1 VAHLPVRALIR
12 VARYR
17 ARLPMKNVLI
27 ALAVLACTACGTPF
41 VAATTPA
48 EVVQPDGVKHAQGQF
63 DGVGKAKL
71 FWQSWSAS
79 TKVQK
84 RGALVVVHGLK
95 DHSSRYEG
103 FARELALHGYDV
115 WAFDLRGHGHSSGN
129 RVATLLFDDYVMDL
143 DMFLTR
149 VLLEENVPVFVFG
162 HSMGG
167 AIVTLH
173 SLMYHSNVRGMI
185 LSAPALETGISGA
198 KIHATNAT
206 DSIFPDFDVFD
217 LDVNHFSRD
226 PAVVRDVRKDPL
238 VYQGAASAH
247 MGAELIGGIQTID
260 ASMEDVRVPLL
271 LLHGKADLVTTPE
284 GSKELFKRAASK
296 DKTLKLYGNLV
307 HDLLHEPEHT
317 QVVTDITAWLDARTM

>member
-1 VAHLPVRALIR
+1 
-12 VARYR
+12 
-17 ARLPMKNVLI
+17 MKKLI
-27 ALAVLACTACGTPF
+27 ATLISLACIACGTPF

-48 EVVQPDGVKHAQGQF
+48 EVAQPDGVKHLQGQI

-71 FWQSWSAS
+71 FWQTWMP
-79 TKVQK
+79 TKAQK
-84 RGALVVVHGLK
+84 RGALVIVHGLK

-103 FARELALHGYDV
+103 FARELAVRGYDV

-129 RVATLLFDDYVMDL
+129 RVATQLFDDYVMDF
-143 DMFLTR
+143 DIFLTR
-149 VLLEENVPVFVFG
+149 VLLEENVPTFVFG

-173 SLMYHSNVRGMI
+173 SLMYHPNVRGMI
-185 LSAPALETGISGA
+185 LSAPALETGVSAA
-198 KIHATNAT
+198 KIHATNST
-206 DSIFPDFDVFD
+206 DAIFPDFDVFD

-226 PAVVRDVRKDPL
+226 PAVIHDVRKDPL

-247 MGAELIGGIQTID
+247 MAAELIGGIETID

-271 LLHGKADLVTTPE
+271 LLHGKADLVTPPD
-284 GSKELFKRAASK
+284 GSKQLFDRASST

-307 HDLLHEPEHT
+307 HDLLHEPERA
-317 QVVTDITAWLDARTM
+317 QVVADIEGWLDARTM

>member
-1 VAHLPVRALIR
+1 
-12 VARYR
+12 
-17 ARLPMKNVLI
+17 MKTASITLAI
-27 ALAVLACTACGTPF
+27 ALACTACGTPF

-48 EVVQPDGVKHAQGQF
+48 EIAHPEGVKHAQGQF

-71 FWQSWSAS
+71 FWQKWSAS

-103 FARELALHGYDV
+103 FAHELAGHGYDV

-143 DMFLTR
+143 DVFVTR

-173 SLMYHSNVRGMI
+173 SLMYHPNVRGMI

-198 KIHATNAT
+198 KIHATNTT
-206 DSIFPDFDVFD
+206 DAIFPDFDVFD

-226 PAVVRDVRKDPL
+226 PAVVREVRKDPL
-238 VYQGAASAH
+238 VFQGAASAH

-271 LLHGKADLVTTPE
+271 LLHGKADLVTPPE
-284 GSKELFKRAASK
+284 GSKELFTRASSK

-307 HDLLHEPEHT
+307 HDLLHEPEKA
-317 QVVTDITAWLDARTM
+317 QVLSDITTWLDARTM

>member
-1 VAHLPVRALIR
+1 MKTLSALR
-12 VARYR
+12 SAT
-17 ARLPMKNVLI
+17 I
-27 ALAVLACTACGTPF
+27 ASVLACAACGTPF

-48 EVVQPDGVKHAQGQF
+48 EIVQPDGVKHAQGQF

-71 FWQSWSAS
+71 FWQSWSP

-103 FARELALHGYDV
+103 FARELALRGYDV

-129 RVATLLFDDYVMDL
+129 RVATQLFDDYVMDL
-143 DMFLTR
+143 DIFLTR

-167 AIVTLH
+167 AIVALH
-173 SLMYHSNVRGMI
+173 SLMYHPNVRGMI
-185 LSAPALETGISGA
+185 LSAPALATGVSAA

-206 DSIFPDFDVFD
+206 DAIFPDFDVFD

-226 PAVVRDVRKDPL
+226 PAVIHAVRQDPL

-247 MGAELIGGIQTID
+247 TAAELIGGIETID
-260 ASMEDVRVPLL
+260 ASMEDVRAPML
-271 LLHGKADLVTTPE
+271 LLHGKADLVTPPD
-284 GSKELFKRAASK
+284 GSKQLYERAASK

-307 HDLLHEPEHT
+307 HDLLHEPERA
-317 QVVTDITAWLDARTM
+317 QVVSDIETWLDARTM

>member
-1 VAHLPVRALIR
+1 
-12 VARYR
+12 
-17 ARLPMKNVLI
+17 MTVL
-27 ALAVLACTACGTPF
+27 ALACVGCGTPF

-48 EVVQPDGVKHAQGQF
+48 EVTSGLTQADGVKHVQGQF
-63 DGVGKAKL
+63 DGVGGAKL
-71 FWQSWSAS
+71 FWQSWAP
-79 TKVQK
+79 TKVRK

-103 FARELALHGYDV
+103 FARELALRGYDV

-143 DMFLTR
+143 DIFLTR
-149 VLLEENVPVFVFG
+149 VQLEENVPVFVFG

-173 SLMYHSNVRGMI
+173 SLMYHPNVGGMI
-185 LSAPALETGISGA
+185 LSAPALETGVSAA
-198 KIHATNAT
+198 KIHATNST
-206 DSIFPDFDVFD
+206 DALLPDFDVFD

-226 PAVVRDVRKDPL
+226 PAIVRDVRKDAL

-247 MGAELIGGIQTID
+247 MAAELIGGIQTID
-260 ASMEDVRVPLL
+260 ASMEDVRAPLL
-271 LLHGKADLVTTPE
+271 LLHGKADLVTPPQ
-284 GSKELFKRAASK
+284 GSKDLFARASSK

-307 HDLLHEPEHT
+307 HDLLHEPERA
-317 QVVTDITAWLDARTM
+317 QVVADIEAWLDARTM